1 MLNNVTLTG
10 NLGSTAETKTTQSGK
25 TFMKFTLAFNSQ
37 NGKETHTK
45 WVRCTVW
52 SPAMIER
59 YAQRLV
65 KGTRVIISGRPSFR
79 TWADQSGVSHEEFE
93 VSVNDLDFVQKNAVQ
108 PVQAQPVQAVPQPM
122 PQPVQAVPQ
131 PVQAVQEQWP
141 TVQVQPAYSDENIP
155 F

>member
-10 NLGSTAETKTTQSGK
+10 NLGSNAETKTTQSGK

-59 YAQRLV
+59 YAQRLS
-65 KGTRVIISGRPSFR
+65 KGARVIISGRPSFR

-93 VSVNDLDFVQKNAVQ
+93 VSVNDLDFVQKNAMQPVQQAAPQ
-108 PVQAQPVQAVPQPM
+108 PVQAMPQPM
-122 PQPVQAVPQ
+122 PQPVQVMQ
-131 PVQAVQEQWP
+131 DQWP
-141 TVQVQPAYSDENIP
+141 TVQVQPVYSDENIP